1 MRAPSETA
9 RLFVT
14 QAVAKVAAE
23 LERDGLVPAA
33 DHSPHDA
40 AFAVLLDQLVRLV
53 ADRTGPVGVYV
64 LSQAFAASVQQASR

>member
-23 LERDGLVPAA
+23 LERDGLVPA